1 MRRSIRLR
9 NSHSQLRAVRRWLLR
24 IAIASFVA
32 GWLSI
37 LLLAA
42 PFVAHSESVNLDSY
56 GATASGWAIQ
66 LYVLNDEFLNI
77 PATDESTPYVF
88 VAIDNTPSANARAA
102 YFYPGTAISAVLNN
116 ENAGAQ
122 IPNGV
127 AANYPGTGSASSQAG
142 PLSDGVATQAGAA
155 KEEAQASEGYA
166 QATAG
171 LVSYQFAPGAGRPPP
186 VPGGPTAVPTIAP
199 PPLPTTPG
207 GSAPTPTP
215 TPQPKPG
222 PSPSPT
228 PICIGNICLT
238 QPVTNATGNIGRPL
252 AATQSLQQIKLP
264 DIFEQRLAALLR
276 AAEVSDPRLLKLAG
290 GHMAAADANLPYAA
304 ADEGGQAT
312 AQVSNGGV
320 TVAVATHMTNIE
332 LFQGLITFATIDTR
346 LKGQAP
352 ASTAQGR
359 GTITTTITNAMI
371 AGIPVTIDQNGMQ
384 VNNQGGAE
392 SQAVIQQ
399 LTDALNNALKAAGIQ
414 ITMTTTTTMSDA
426 GKWQGSGGGVQVT
439 AEFAPGNGAPA
450 THVNFTLGQV
460 TGSMYAVPG
469 SSSGSSGS
477 GGGSCCFGSG
487 GSGGFGSGSGG
498 STDNPSG
505 SSNAPGTGVK
515 SVISSIIGS
524 LNAGEMLA
532 LLFVV
537 QGCSTAAVAAA
548 ANAAETAA
556 RVGVIPPEEETQ

>member
-1 MRRSIRLR
+1 MRRSMRLR

-42 PFVAHSESVNLDSY
+42 PFVAHGESVNLDSY

-66 LYVLNDEFLNI
+66 PYVLNDEFLNI

-102 YFYPGTAISAVLNN
+102 YFYPGTAINAILNN
-116 ENAGAQ
+116 ENAGVQ

-155 KEEAQASEGYA
+155 KEEALASEGYA

-171 LVSYQFAPGAGRPPP
+171 LVSFQFAPGSGTQPP

-207 GSAPTPTP
+207 GSGPTP

-252 AATQSLQQIKLP
+252 AASQQSLQQINLP
-264 DIFEQRLAALLR
+264 DIFEQRLATLLR
-276 AAEVSDPRLLKLAG
+276 AAEVSNPRLLKLAG

-312 AQVSNGGV
+312 AQVSNSGV
-320 TVAVATHMTNIE
+320 TVVVATHMTNVE
-332 LFQGLITFATIDTR
+332 LFQGLITFAAIDTS

-359 GTITTTITNAMI
+359 GTITTTITSAMI
-371 AGIPVTIDQNGMQ
+371 AGIPVTIDQNGVQ

-399 LTDALNNALKAAGIQ
+399 LTDTLNSALKAAGIQ
-414 ITMTTTTTMSDA
+414 ITMTATTTMSDS

-439 AEFAPGNGAPA
+439 AEFAPGNGVPA

-469 SSSGSSGS
+469 SSSGSSGNS

-498 STDNPSG
+498 STDSTSG
-505 SSNAPGTGVK
+505 SSNTPGAGVK
-515 SVISSIIGS
+515 SIISSIIGS

-556 RVGVIPPEEETQ
+556 RAGVIPPEEETQ